1 MDQQKKSLVG
11 IILHMIKEIYLKT
24 TQLETVYDS
33 NSIHLLSR
41 DFDPLTELLSAL
53 GIPEDKS
60 EHFSELIKLFIE
72 NEMTKEEII
81 IELQNHMTQL
91 QK

>member
-11 IILHMIKEIYLKT
+11 IILHMIKEIYQKT

-41 DFDPLTELLSAL
+41 EFDPLTELLQAL
-53 GIPEDKS
+53 EIPEDKI
-60 EHFSELIKLFIE
+60 EHFSELIKLYLE